1 MTAGMKPKPHLA
13 EGKYYFATVDESQL
27 MNLANYLGGIVAIF
41 REDEELT
48 AVVSEDIKDDIAGL
62 SDKGLKGPF
71 ALIRLGAQ
79 TDLYAVDILAKIIQ
93 ALSKEKIAVNA
104 FSAYY
109 HDHLFVPY
117 EKKEEALRILGK
129 LG

>member
-1 MTAGMKPKPHLA
+1 MAAGMKAEPHLA

-41 REDEELT
+41 REDEGLA

-71 ALIRLGAQ
+71 ALITIGAQ
-79 TDLYAVDILAKIIQ
+79 TDLYAVGILAKITR
-93 ALSKEKIAVNA
+93 ALVKEKIAVNA
-104 FSAYY
+104 FSAYH

-117 EKKEEALRILGK
+117 EKKEDAMHVLG
-129 LG
+129 